1 MEALKNLEL
10 NAVASGIPL
19 PGKKAK
25 TAPIDPLEALVK
37 SMKVGQC
44 VRLPDRKTM
53 LRAAY
58 LGKKHKYQMVSRAV
72 GDGTFVLW
80 RVRKNAR
87 T

>member
-1 MEALKNLEL
+1 
-10 NAVASGIPL
+10 
-19 PGKKAK
+19 
-25 TAPIDPLEALVK
+25 
-37 SMKVGQC
+37 MKVGQC

-58 LGKKHKYQMVSRAV
+58 LGKKNKQQMVSRAV

>member
-1 MEALKNLEL
+1 MENLKALPFNQPTD
-10 NAVASGIPL
+10 GIPV
-19 PGKKAK
+19 
-25 TAPIDPLEALVK
+25 PLARERGNELEGLVL

-58 LGKKHKYQMVSRAV
+58 LGKKHNQQMVSRAV